1 MKGVFLMNYIKKM
14 YNKKIKYFFM
24 ISHGLPYSITILI
37 MLFSNS
43 FYINNSLLG
52 NLIYIS
58 MLSPLF
64 AALFIIFCFYD
75 KNKKQ
80 NYSKR
85 IFDFKRMVLLQTSGS

>member
-1 MKGVFLMNYIKKM
+1 
-14 YNKKIKYFFM
+14 M

-52 NLIYIS
+52 NIIYIS

-64 AALFIIFCFYD
+64 AALFIIFYFYD
-75 KNKKQ
+75 KSKKQ